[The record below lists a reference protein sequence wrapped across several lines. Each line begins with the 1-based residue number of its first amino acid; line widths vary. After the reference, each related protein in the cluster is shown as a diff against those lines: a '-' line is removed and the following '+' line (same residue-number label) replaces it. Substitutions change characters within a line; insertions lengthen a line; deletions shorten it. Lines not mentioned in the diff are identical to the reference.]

1 MRMEQSTHILSH
13 TKGERRF
20 SPNASIKDQ
29 YGRTFNYLRI
39 AVNDVCNL
47 RCIYCMPE
55 DGNKFCDKKRLITQ
69 NEIYKIINI
78 SAELGVNKI
87 RFTGGEPLLHPHI
100 VSFIKMASQTPRIDY
115 VNITTNAIYLNRN
128 ALKLKQA
135 GLIGINISLD
145 TLDPKKYAL
154 ITRRDLFNYAMEG
167 LKTALLTGFLSV
179 KINVVVLRGFNDN
192 ELINFV
198 KLTKNNSITVRFIEL
213 MPFDAHQI
221 WKTGKFVSAAHIKQ
235 IILKEFSEMMPA
247 NGTRTEHYIY
257 QIPGHLGK
265 VAIIPAFSRNLC
277 SGCNRIRITADGKI
291 RNCLFA
297 NEEYNLLDKMRN
309 GCSDDELK
317 GILTGT
323 MWKKPLDGWSNQKN
337 YKKVR
342 KSMSQIG
349 G

>member
-1 MRMEQSTHILSH
+1 MRMEQSTYILPYA
-13 TKGERRF
+13 KGERRI
-20 SPNASIKDQ
+20 SPNVSIIDQ

-39 AVNDVCNL
+39 AVNEVCNL

-55 DGNKFCDKKRLITQ
+55 DGNKFCDKKRLITP

-78 SAELGVNKI
+78 SADLGVNKI

-100 VSFIKMASQTPRIDY
+100 VSFIKMASQTPRIDH

-128 ALKLKQA
+128 VLKLKQA
-135 GLIGINISLD
+135 GLNGINISLD
-145 TLDPKKYAL
+145 TLDSNKYAL
-154 ITRRDLFNYAMEG
+154 ITRRSLFNYAMEG
-167 LKTALLTGFLSV
+167 LEAALSTEFNSV

-192 ELINFV
+192 ELIDFI
-198 KLTKNNSITVRFIEL
+198 KLTKNNPITVRFIEL

-221 WKTGKFVSAAHIKQ
+221 WKTGKFMSAAHIKQ
-235 IILKEFSEMMPA
+235 IILNEFSEMLPA
-247 NGTRTEHYIY
+247 DGTRTEHDIY

-277 SGCNRIRITADGKI
+277 NGCNRIRITADGKI

-297 NEEYNLLDKMRN
+297 NKEYNLLDKMRN
-309 GCSDDELK
+309 GCSNDELK
-317 GILTGT
+317 GILTET
-323 MWKKPLDGWSNQKN
+323 MWKKPLDGWSNHEN

-342 KSMSQIG
+342 KSMAQIG